1 MAEDIQVVAYLRAID
16 DGFTKA
22 FQQASSSANQL
33 NQTVGGVSKG
43 LIAAGAVIAGG
54 AFSLIKMGKASFQA
68 AARVSELNVA
78 IDAIGKS
85 TGVGAKNINAA
96 AVAIRENGIEMA
108 AAQQMAIEFAQGKL
122 DLAQADD
129 VARVAQDLAVI
140 SQKNSTDTAMIL
152 TRAIKTGNSM
162 LLKSAGI
169 SEQASQGY
177 AAYAREIGK
186 TANTLNAT
194 ERQQAMINLILEEG
208 TKVAGV
214 YTAAMQEPGKVLRS
228 FPRIVND
235 MQVAMGAALLAG
247 FGPMI
252 KASYDLVSAFS
263 KTIREGGV
271 LYPIVQQLTTAMTLL
286 FTPFTNGI
294 KYVTGLVK
302 GLSDSKIVV
311 DGLGQSVA
319 KYTPMIASFATA
331 LTAIAGR
338 SLLTNLGPLAKLAP
352 LMNPVVGSMA
362 VLVAL
367 SPKLR
372 DSFMKIAKAL
382 LPLLDAFKKAVPAI
396 TAATQSILDGITSMV
411 DVLAGPLAGVITLVT
426 GAISLFASVLQALGP
441 FLEPL
446 IVLIGIAFVGSL
458 MSAAIAEAILAVGA
472 GTATTAQTLLGK
484 SVLFSSGMI
493 EYFTTATRMGATG
506 MQAFTAMTVQGFMA
520 MKTAVIS
527 FMSSML
533 PMLVMAIALY
543 AVFKVFQAFSDRN
556 KQVEER
562 TNALTDA
569 IETQVKALSKD
580 KAALAAYLGSTEKLG
595 ATIATTGED
604 GEKLAAALNY
614 LGKSQADAIPTLLA
628 FKNNQEK
635 AAYEMA
641 IANGV
646 SEEQARLIATN
657 VELYEKTSQVLVG
670 VAPEY
675 QELAKRIEE
684 LDDQAE
690 KTHIR
695 DFVQGHL
702 ESVIALGKEEA
713 KLVKSA
719 QALVEAD
726 YATKGLAGTDEMWLA
741 VLDAV
746 AAEVDGLT
754 GGVKKSSIAI
764 EKASVKTLG
773 LIGRLKEFKAAGEDG
788 KATAEELAKAM
799 FGIENFD
806 AVANAKTFFEMREAM
821 TAVMDA
827 AKGARGD
834 FDSLT
839 KTGFDLFEQINKNSA
854 AMYNMKK
861 SEEEI
866 AAASSIMIQNFI
878 ASAKAGGALD
888 TQINAI
894 LESMN
899 LLGGLRT
906 KVMIDADITGVTKK
920 IELVIGAMKLMTPP
934 ELQDEMFART
944 LGMLQGQLDLLK
956 AESKAYHAV
965 AASLT
970 RVTDATKNNADADK
984 KLQKQKDKLIEMIT
998 NKYNKAI
1005 DEARKKLEALT
1016 QKLDDLKSA
1025 VDDSINGAFDF
1036 GNALSVAT
1044 EKAAKHND
1052 AIKEA
1057 QQAHDDYSTSVKDS
1071 IMSAFSLSDAF
1082 SKQQTAA
1089 QDLVKANQDLSNA
1102 QEVAD
1107 AAQQKFN
1114 DAIDKYSNAAGR
1126 KARREA
1132 YEEIQKAAVDLIK
1145 PQEDLAAATL
1155 KANAAQAQQISFL
1168 EQLRVQANQAK
1179 NFASKISQLS
1189 GLGLS
1194 KEGID
1199 QIIQA
1204 GAVTGSAMADELI
1217 KGGSAAVAETNT
1229 LFKEIADVSTTA
1241 GVQLADSFFKVGDK
1255 VGVDFIAALAAQAT
1269 NATKFADKVKLL
1281 VAAGFSPGAIQQ
1293 VLSAGVEAGTQIAD
1307 ALLAGGAAAVRT
1319 STEIETSLAA
1329 TANGLKIL
1337 LGATFYD
1344 AGIALA
1350 QRIVDGLEAKLA
1362 ELKDLMPDMS
1372 IPDLEKVLAETP
1384 ATIAKITSIP
1394 PTVVPPVVPPVIT
1407 KTAEM
1412 IAFEKGLI
1420 TFDDAQT
1427 LESRRGLVPS
1437 ALPTALPKV
1446 ATYGLAE
1453 TIAATK
1459 GLLTD
1464 EQAAALSERRGFRYA
1479 TGGIAKTPQ
1488 LAMIAEKGPEMV
1500 LPMSMINGMVN
1511 GGGQPINITVNAGM
1525 GADGAAIGDAIVNEL
1540 IRYQRRNGK
1549 IPVKTL

>member
-1 MAEDIQVVAYLRAID
+1 MAEDIQVVAHLRAID

-22 FQQASSSANQL
+22 FQQASSSASQL
-33 NQTVGGVSKG
+33 NQTVGGVNKG
-43 LIAAGAVIAGG
+43 LIAAGAVLGG
-54 AFSLIKMGKASFQA
+54 AAFSLVKMGKASFSA

-85 TGVGAKNINAA
+85 TGVGAKNIQYAA
-96 AVAIRENGIEMA
+96 NAIRENGIEMA
-108 AAQQMAIEFAQGKL
+108 AAQEMAIEFAQSNLKM
-122 DLAQADD
+122 AEASRI
-129 VARVAQDLAVI
+129 ARTAQDLAVI

-169 SEQASQGY
+169 SGQASEGY
-177 AAYAREIGK
+177 ATYAREVGK
-186 TANTLNAT
+186 TANTLNAQ
-194 ERQQAMINLILEEG
+194 ERQQAIINLILLEG

-228 FPRIVND
+228 FPRIIND

-271 LYPIVQQLTTAMTLL
+271 LYPIVQELTKAMTLL

-294 KYVTGLVK
+294 KHVTGLIK
-302 GLSDSKIVV
+302 GLSDSKLAV
-311 DGLGQSVA
+311 DGLGKSIA

-338 SLLTNLGPLAKLAP
+338 SLLANLGPLAKLAP

-362 VLVAL
+362 VLVAM

-382 LPLLDAFKKAVPAI
+382 YPLLDAFKKAVPAI
-396 TAATQSILDGITSMV
+396 TKAAQSVLDAISSMV
-411 DVLAGPLAGVITLVT
+411 DVFAGPLAGVVTLIS
-426 GAISLFASVLQALGP
+426 GAFLLFASALEALGP
-441 FLEPL
+441 LLEPL
-446 IVLIGIAFVGSL
+446 VILIGIGLAGSML
-458 MSAAIAEAILAVGA
+458 SAATAEAILAVEA
-472 GTATTAQTLLGK
+472 GTATTAQTLLGR
-484 SVLFSSGMI
+484 SVLFTSGMI

-506 MQAFTAMTVQGFMA
+506 MQAFTALTIEGFMA

-533 PMLVMAIALY
+533 PMLALAVAMW
-543 AVFKVFQAFSDRN
+543 AVFKIFQAFSDRN

-562 TNALTDA
+562 TKGLNDA
-569 IETQVKALSKD
+569 IHTQIKALHTNKE
-580 KAALAAYLGSTEKLG
+580 ALGKYLASTADLG
-595 ATIATTGED
+595 KTIAATGED
-604 GEKLAAALNY
+604 GDKLTGALNY

-628 FKNNQEK
+628 FKDNQQK

-646 SEEQARLIATN
+646 SKEQALLIAKN
-657 VELYEKTSQVLVG
+657 VTLYEKTSSVLVG
-670 VAPEY
+670 VAPQY

-702 ESVIALGKEEA
+702 ESVVALGKEEA
-713 KLVKSA
+713 ALVKSA
-719 QALVEAD
+719 QATVEAD
-726 YATKGLAGTDEMWLA
+726 YAAKGKAGTDEMWLA
-741 VLDAV
+741 VL
-746 AAEVDGLT
+746 AEVGKKVTGLS
-754 GGVKKSSIAI
+754 GELKKSSVEI
-764 EKASVKTLG
+764 EKAALKTTTM
-773 LIGRLKEFKAAGEDG
+773 ISRLKEFKAAGEDG

-799 FGIENFD
+799 FGIENWD
-806 AVANAKTFFEMREAM
+806 AVANAKTWYEMRVAM
-821 TAVMDA
+821 TGIQDA

-834 FDSLT
+834 FDALT
-839 KTGFDLFEQINKNSA
+839 KSGFDLFEQINKNSA
-854 AMYNMKK
+854 AMYNMGK
-861 SEEEI
+861 SKEEI
-866 AAASSIMIQNFI
+866 AAASTVMVEGFM
-878 ASAKAGGALD
+878 ASAKAGGATD
-888 TQINAI
+888 AVINKI

-899 LLGGLRT
+899 LLNGLRT
-906 KVMIDADITGVTKK
+906 RVMIDADITGVKEK
-920 IELVIGAMKLMTPP
+920 IAAVVKALELMNPAKDRNDF
-934 ELQDEMFART
+934 QARY
-944 LGMLQGQLDLLK
+944 LGLLNQQLAVLEK
-956 AESKAYHAV
+956 ESKAYNGV
-965 AASLT
+965 SKSLT
-970 RVTDATKNNADADK
+970 RVTDATSKNAAADK
-984 KLQKQKDKLIEMIT
+984 ALQKEKDKLIEMIT

-1025 VDDSINGAFDF
+1025 TDDAINGAFNF

-1044 EKAAKHND
+1044 EEAAKHND
-1052 AIKEA
+1052 AVKEA
-1057 QQAHDDYSTSVKDS
+1057 QQAHDDYATSVKDS

-1089 QDLVKANQDLSNA
+1089 QDLVKANEDLGKA

-1114 DAIDKYSNAAGR
+1114 DAIDKYSSAAGR
-1126 KARREA
+1126 KARRDA
-1132 YEEIQKAAVDLIK
+1132 YEEIQKAAADLVK

-1168 EQLRVQANQAK
+1168 EQLRVQADQAK
-1179 NFASKISQLS
+1179 SFASKISQLT

-1217 KGGSAAVAETNT
+1217 KGGSVAIEETNT

-1241 GVQLADSFFKVGDK
+1241 GVQLANGFFTIGDK
-1255 VGVDFIAALAAQAT
+1255 VGVDFIAALAAQAN
-1269 NATKFADKVKLL
+1269 NATKFADKVKQL

-1293 VLSAGVEAGTQIAD
+1293 VLSAGVEAGTQIAQALLD
-1307 ALLAGGAAAVRT
+1307 GGAEAVITSTKIENALLATA
-1319 STEIETSLAA
+1319 ESLK
-1329 TANGLKIL
+1329 TL

-1362 ELKDLMPDMS
+1362 ELKDSMPEMTV
-1372 IPDLEKVLAETP
+1372 PQLQKVLGETP
-1384 ATIAKITSIP
+1384 KTITDITSTP
-1394 PTVVPPVVPPVIT
+1394 GTVDNNIS
-1407 KTAEM
+1407 AEM
-1412 IAFEKGLI
+1412 KAARAGFLSY
-1420 TFDDAQT
+1420 DQAQA
-1427 LESRRGLVPS
+1427 LE
-1437 ALPTALPKV
+1437 
-1446 ATYGLAE
+1446 
-1453 TIAATK
+1453 
-1459 GLLTD
+1459 
-1464 EQAAALSERRGFRYA
+1464 QRRGFAYA

-1488 LAMIAEKGPEMV
+1488 LAMIGENGPEMV
-1500 LPMSMINGMVN
+1500 LPMSMVNGMAN
-1511 GGGQPINITVNAGM
+1511 GGSQPINITVNAGM
-1525 GADGAAIGDAIVNEL
+1525 GADGASIGDAIVNEL

>member
-43 LIAAGAVIAGG
+43 LIAAGAVLGG
-54 AFSLIKMGKASFQA
+54 ASYALVKWGKASFSA

-85 TGVGAKNINAA
+85 TGIGAKNIKAA

-108 AAQQMAIEFAQGKL
+108 AAQEMAIEFAQGKL
-122 DLAQADD
+122 DLAEADD

-169 SEQASQGY
+169 SGQASEGY

-194 ERQQAMINLILEEG
+194 ERQQAIINLILEEG

-228 FPRIVND
+228 FPRIIND
-235 MQVAMGAALLAG
+235 MEVAMGSALLAG

-271 LYPIVQQLTTAMTLL
+271 LYPIVQQLTKAMTLL

-294 KYVTGLVK
+294 KYVTGLIK
-302 GLSDSKIVV
+302 GLSDSKLAV
-311 DGLGQSVA
+311 DGLGKSVA

-338 SLLTNLGPLAKLAP
+338 SLLSNLGPLAKLAP

-362 VLVAL
+362 VLVAM

-396 TAATQSILDGITSMV
+396 TAASQSILDGITSMV

-446 IVLIGIAFVGSL
+446 IVLIGVAFVGSL
-458 MSAAIAEAILAVGA
+458 VSAAIAEAQLAIAG
-472 GTATTAQTLLGK
+472 GTATASQMFFGKATL
-484 SVLFSSGMI
+484 FASGMV
-493 EYFTTATRMGATG
+493 EYFATATRFGATG
-506 MQAFTAMTVQGFMA
+506 MQAFAAMTVEGFMA

-527 FMSSML
+527 FMSSVL
-533 PMLVMAIALY
+533 PMLLIAIALY

-562 TNALTDA
+562 TDALTGA
-569 IETQVKALSKD
+569 IENQVKALSKD
-580 KAALAAYLGSTEKLG
+580 KAALGAYLGSTSALG
-595 ATIATTGED
+595 KTIATTGED
-604 GEKLAAALNY
+604 GEKLTAALNY
-614 LGKSQADAIPTLLA
+614 LGKSQADAIPTLLS
-628 FKNNQEK
+628 FKDNQEK

-646 SEEQARLIATN
+646 SEEQARLIAQN
-657 VELYEKTSQVLVG
+657 VKLYEKTSQVLVG

-690 KTHIR
+690 KTNIR
-695 DFVQGHL
+695 EFVQGHL

-713 KLVKSA
+713 ALVKSA
-719 QALVEAD
+719 QAMVEAE
-726 YATKGLAGTDEMWLA
+726 YAANGKAGTDEMWLA
-741 VLDAV
+741 VVDKV
-746 AAEVDGLT
+746 ADSIAGMN
-754 GGVKKSSIAI
+754 GGVKKSSVEI
-764 EKASVKTLG
+764 EKASVKTRG
-773 LIGRLKEFKAAGEDG
+773 LIGRLYEFKAAGEDG

-821 TAVMDA
+821 TSVMDA
-827 AKGARGD
+827 AKAARGD
-834 FDSLT
+834 FDALT

-854 AMYNMKK
+854 AMYNMGK
-861 SEEEI
+861 SKEEI
-866 AAASSIMIQNFI
+866 AAATTVMIEGFI
-878 ASAKAGGALD
+878 ASAKAGKATD
-888 TQINAI
+888 EEINAI

-906 KVMIDADITGVTKK
+906 QVVIDADITGVKEK
-920 IELVIGAMKLMTPP
+920 IAAVVKALELMNPAKDRNDF
-934 ELQDEMFART
+934 QARY
-944 LGMLQGQLDLLK
+944 LALLNQQLASLEK
-956 AESKAYHAV
+956 ESTAYKDV
-965 AASLT
+965 SKSLT
-970 RVTDATKNNADADK
+970 RVTDATKGASEADK
-984 KLQKQKDKLIEMIT
+984 KLQNEKDKLIEMIT

-1005 DEARKKLEALT
+1005 DEARKKLEALI

-1025 VDDSINGAFDF
+1025 TDDAINGAFDF

-1044 EKAAKHND
+1044 QNADNYNAKI
-1052 AIKEA
+1052 AEA
-1057 QQAHDDYSTSVKDS
+1057 KQAHDDYATSVKDS
-1071 IMSAFSLSDAF
+1071 IMSAFSMSDAF

-1089 QDLVKANQDLSNA
+1089 QDLVKANEDLSNA
-1102 QEVAD
+1102 QGVAD

-1114 DAIDKYSNAAGR
+1114 DAINKYSNAAGR

-1132 YEEIQKAAVDLIK
+1132 YEEIQKAALDLVK

-1241 GVQLADSFFKVGDK
+1241 GVQLADGFFKIGDK
-1255 VGVDFIAALAAQAT
+1255 VGVDFIAALAAQAN
-1269 NATKFADKVKLL
+1269 NATKFADKVKQL

-1293 VLSAGVEAGTQIAD
+1293 VLNAGVEAGTQIAQ
-1307 ALLAGGAAAVRT
+1307 ALLDGGAEAVAT
-1319 STEIETSLAA
+1319 STKIETALTE
-1329 TANGLKIL
+1329 TANSLKTL

-1350 QRIVDGLEAKLA
+1350 QSIVDGLEAELA
-1362 ELKDLMPDMS
+1362 KLKDKLSGMS
-1372 IPDLEKVLAETP
+1372 LLELQNTLKETP
-1384 ATIAKITSIP
+1384 QTIADITSIP
-1394 PTVVPPVVPPVIT
+1394 TT
-1407 KTAEM
+1407 TGAFASTGSAEM
-1412 IAFEKGLI
+1412 KAARSGFLSY
-1420 TFDDAQT
+1420 DQAQA
-1427 LESRRGLVPS
+1427 LEQRRG
-1437 ALPTALPKV
+1437 
-1446 ATYGLAE
+1446 
-1453 TIAATK
+1453 
-1459 GLLTD
+1459 
-1464 EQAAALSERRGFRYA
+1464 YA
-1479 TGGIAKTPQ
+1479 IGGIAKTPQ

-1500 LPMSMINGMVN
+1500 LPMSLVNGMVN
-1511 GGGQPINITVNAGM
+1511 GDGGGQPINITVNAGM
-1525 GADGAAIGDAIVNEL
+1525 GADGATIGDAIVKEL

>member
-43 LIAAGAVIAGG
+43 LIAAGAVLGG
-54 AFSLIKMGKASFQA
+54 AAFSLVKMGKASFSA

-85 TGVGAKNINAA
+85 TGVGAKNIQYAA
-96 AVAIRENGIEMA
+96 NAIRENGIEMA
-108 AAQQMAIEFAQGKL
+108 AAQEMAIEFAQGNLKM
-122 DLAQADD
+122 AEAAN

-169 SEQASQGY
+169 SGQASEGY
-177 AAYAREIGK
+177 ATYAREVGK
-186 TANTLNAT
+186 TANTLNAQ
-194 ERQQAMINLILEEG
+194 ERQQAIINLILLEG

-228 FPRIVND
+228 FPRIIND

-271 LYPIVQQLTTAMTLL
+271 LYPIVQELTKAMTLL

-294 KYVTGLVK
+294 KHITGLIK
-302 GLSDSKIVV
+302 GLSDSKLAV
-311 DGLGQSVA
+311 DGLGKSIA

-338 SLLTNLGPLAKLAP
+338 SLLSNLGPLAKLAP

-362 VLVAL
+362 VLVAM

-382 LPLLDAFKKAVPAI
+382 YPLLDAFKKAVPAI
-396 TAATQSILDGITSMV
+396 TKAAQSVLDAISGMV
-411 DVLAGPLAGVITLVT
+411 DVLAGPLAGVVTLIS
-426 GAISLFASVLQALGP
+426 GAFLLFASALEALGP
-441 FLEPL
+441 LLEPL
-446 IVLIGIAFVGSL
+446 VILIGIGLAGSML
-458 MSAAIAEAILAVGA
+458 SAATAEAILAVEA
-472 GTATTAQTLLGK
+472 DTATVAQTLLGK
-484 SVLFSSGMI
+484 SVLFTSGMI

-506 MQAFTAMTVQGFMA
+506 MQAFTALTIEGFMA

-533 PMLVMAIALY
+533 PMLVLAMAMW

-562 TNALTDA
+562 TKGLNDA
-569 IETQVKALSKD
+569 IHTQIKALHTNKE
-580 KAALAAYLGSTEKLG
+580 ALGKYLASTADLG
-595 ATIATTGED
+595 KTIAATGED
-604 GEKLAAALNY
+604 GDKLTGALNY

-628 FKNNQEK
+628 FKDNQQK

-646 SEEQARLIATN
+646 SKEQATLIAKN
-657 VELYEKTSQVLVG
+657 VTLYEKTSSVLVG
-670 VAPEY
+670 VAPQY

-702 ESVIALGKEEA
+702 ESVVALGKEEA
-713 KLVKSA
+713 ALVKST
-719 QALVEAD
+719 QAAVEAD
-726 YATKGLAGTDEMWLA
+726 YATKGLKGTDEMWLA
-741 VLDAV
+741 VLAAVGNKIAPLNDAV
-746 AAEVDGLT
+746 GKTKVEM
-754 GGVKKSSIAI
+754 
-764 EKASVKTLG
+764 EKAAMKTTTMTQ
-773 LIGRLKEFKAAGEDG
+773 RLKEFKAASEDG

-806 AVANAKTFFEMREAM
+806 AVANAKTFYEMREAM
-821 TAVMDA
+821 TGVMDA

-834 FDSLT
+834 FDALT
-839 KTGFDLFEQINKNSA
+839 KTGFDLYEQINKNSA
-854 AMYNMKK
+854 AMYNMGK
-861 SEEEI
+861 SKAEI
-866 AAASSIMIQNFI
+866 AAASTVMIENFI
-878 ASAKAGGALD
+878 ASAKAGGAVESE
-888 TQINAI
+888 INKI
-894 LESMN
+894 LEGMGMLS
-899 LLGGLRT
+899 GLRT
-906 KVMIDADITGVTKK
+906 KVVIEADISNFKAEAERVLA
-920 IELVIGAMKLMTPP
+920 I
-934 ELQDEMFART
+934 
-944 LGMLQGQLDLLK
+944 LK
-956 AESKAYHAV
+956 ALPRDDRMSGEYKQQYADLQRMISGLGEESKAYDTLHK
-965 AASLT
+965 SLT
-970 RVTDATKNNADADK
+970 KISDATSKNASADK
-984 KLQKQKDKLIEMIT
+984 ALQKEKDKLIEMIT

-1005 DEARKKLEALT
+1005 DEATKKLEGLK
-1016 QKLDDLKSA
+1016 QKLDNLRSA
-1025 VDDSINGAFDF
+1025 TDDSINGAFDF

-1044 EKAAKHND
+1044 QKAADYNAKIDEAKQAQND
-1052 AIKEA
+1052 YA
-1057 QQAHDDYSTSVKDS
+1057 TSVKDS
-1071 IMSAFSLSDAF
+1071 IMSVFSMSDAF

-1089 QDLVKANQDLSNA
+1089 QDLVKANSDLSNA
-1102 QEVAD
+1102 QGVAD
-1107 AAQQKFN
+1107 AAQKRFN
-1114 DAIDKYSNAAGR
+1114 DASDKYSNASGR

-1132 YEEIQKAAVDLIK
+1132 YEEMQKAALDLI
-1145 PQEDLAAATL
+1145 PAQDALTVATEN
-1155 KANAAQAQQISFL
+1155 ASAAQARQITFL
-1168 EQLRVQANQAK
+1168 EQLRAQADLAK
-1179 NFASKISQLS
+1179 GFASKITQLKN
-1189 GLGLS
+1189 LGLS

-1217 KGGSAAVAETNT
+1217 KGGSAAVAETNV
-1229 LFKEIADVSTTA
+1229 LFGEIAAVSTTA
-1241 GVQLADSFFKVGDK
+1241 GVQLANGFFAIGDK
-1255 VGVDFIAALAAQAT
+1255 VGVDFIAALAAQAE

-1293 VLSAGVEAGTQIAD
+1293 VLTAGVDAGTQIAT
-1307 ALLAGGAAAVRT
+1307 ALLNGGAAAVT
-1319 STEIETSLAA
+1319 ASTNIETSLVN
-1329 TANGLKIL
+1329 TANGLQVL

-1350 QRIVDGLEAKLA
+1350 ESLVDGLEAKLA
-1362 ELKDLMPDMS
+1362 ELKDAMPDLG
-1372 IPDLEKVLAETP
+1372 IPALTKLAGQPATAGGAGANAGTGLASKIAAAKAVVASGKYGSFMEAVRALHPNYVLDQETP
-1384 ATIAKITSIP
+1384 VAKAKI
-1394 PTVVPPVVPPVIT
+1394 
-1407 KTAEM
+1407 
-1412 IAFEKGLI
+1412 AFPNLYNAFKDAGLAHAKGGLI
-1420 TFDDAQT
+1420 T
-1427 LESRRGLVPS
+1427 S
-1437 ALPTALPKV
+1437 
-1446 ATYGLAE
+1446 
-1453 TIAATK
+1453 
-1459 GLLTD
+1459 
-1464 EQAAALSERRGFRYA
+1464 
-1479 TGGIAKTPQ
+1479 PQ
-1488 LAMIAEKGPEMV
+1488 IGMIGEKGPEAII
-1500 LPMSMINGMVN
+1500 PMDRLERMMG
-1511 GGGQPINITVNAGM
+1511 GGGQPINIVVNAGM
-1525 GADGAAIGDAIVNEL
+1525 GADGASIGDAIVNEL